1 MWRKAD
7 RDPHSYLAVGDMI
20 MEKNEKGR
28 MSVEVVN
35 DEDITS
41 QIAEGICVFMLNI
54 LISKYLK

>member
-7 RDPHSYLAVGDMI
+7 GDPNSYLAIDNTI
-20 MEKNEKGR
+20 MDRNEQDR

-41 QIAEGICVFMLNI
+41 KIAEGICLNRI
-54 LISKYLK
+54 LKYAHIHL